1 LTLPVNAGGM
11 KMKERVVVGLSG
23 GVDSAVA
30 AYLLKQQGYEVIAVF
45 MRNWDSQLNNDILG
59 NPTNED
65 EVCSQEK
72 DYQDA
77 KAVATH
83 LGIPLKRVDF
93 IKEYWDHVFMYFIE
107 EYTRG
112 RTPNP
117 DVLCN
122 KHIKFKAF
130 LDYADSLQ
138 ANYMATG
145 HYARVEHH
153 DGKDTVMLK
162 GLDTNKDQSYFLCQL
177 NQKQVQKT
185 LFPLGNMDKT
195 EVRKIANEIHLP
207 VANKKDS
214 TGICF
219 IGERDFK
226 EFLKNYIP
234 AQNGRMVDIETGDI
248 IGEHQGIMY
257 YTIGQR
263 KGLGI
268 GGPGDA
274 WFVVGKNYKDNVLYI
289 SQGNQ
294 SQWLLSHGALITD
307 VNWILSDKPT
317 ILSCKAKF
325 RYRQPDNDVTIKFI
339 DETTIYVTFK
349 KPIKAVTPGQAAVFY
364 DGDICLGGGTIEK
377 VYKDGKE
384 IDYL

>member
-1 LTLPVNAGGM
+1 
-11 KMKERVVVGLSG
+11 MKERVVLGLSG

-30 AYLLKQQGYEVIAVF
+30 AYLLKEQGYEVIGVF

-59 NPTNED
+59 NPTND
-65 EVCSQEK
+65 NDICPQEQ
-72 DYQDA
+72 DYNDA
-77 KAVATH
+77 KAVAKH
-83 LGIPLKRVDF
+83 LGIEIKRVDF
-93 IKEYWDHVFMYFIE
+93 IKEYWDHVFTYFLE
-107 EYTRG
+107 EYKKG

-117 DVLCN
+117 DILCN

-130 LDYADSLQ
+130 LEF
-138 ANYMATG
+138 ANTLNATYIATG

-153 DGKDTVMLK
+153 ANKDSIMLK
-162 GLDTNKDQSYFLCQL
+162 GLDDNKDQTYFLCQL
-177 NQKQVQKT
+177 NQKQLQKT
-185 LFPLGNMDKT
+185 LFPLGNIDKQ
-195 EVRKIANEIHLP
+195 EVRKIARELQLP

-226 EFLKNYIP
+226 EFLQNYIP
-234 AQNGRMVDIETGDI
+234 AKNGQMVDIETGNI

-274 WFVVGKNYKDNVLYI
+274 WFVVGKDYDKNVLYI
-289 SQGNQ
+289 CQGDQND
-294 SQWLLSHGALITD
+294 WLLSTGALISD
-307 VNWILSDKPT
+307 VNWIASDKPT
-317 ILSCKAKF
+317 DTITCHAKF
-325 RYRQPDNDVTIKFI
+325 RYRQKDNPVQLTFQ
-339 DETTIYVTFK
+339 DENTVFLTFT
-349 KPIKAVTPGQAAVFY
+349 KPVKAVTPGQAAVFY

-377 VYKDGKE
+377 VYKEGKE
-384 IDYL
+384 IEYL